1 MHKARLAVLLSGDGS
16 NLQALIDATQNG
28 IINAEIVL
36 VVSNKFDAGGLKR
49 AQKSG
54 IENIVLDNL
63 RYADRRSFDFVLES
77 KLKKYNLDLIVL
89 AGFMR
94 ILTSDFVEAF
104 AGRILNIHPSLLPKY
119 RGLHTHQKALDA
131 GDKNAGATVHFVTTE
146 LDGGPSIIQA
156 VVPILKND
164 SVDALARRILIKE
177 HQIYP
182 LAVKLFC
189 EGRLSL
195 IDEKAVFDSAI
206 LPKNGLRFTNEL
218 IKLEQY
224 IC

>member
-1 MHKARLAVLLSGDGS
+1 MYKARLAVLLSGEGS
-16 NLQALIDATQNG
+16 NLQALIDATQKG
-28 IINAEIVL
+28 IIKAEIVL

-49 AQKSG
+49 AQESG

-63 RYADRRSFDFVLES
+63 QYADRRSFDCVLES
-77 KLKKYNLDLIVL
+77 KLKKYNLDLIIL

-119 RGLHTHQKALDA
+119 RGLQTHQKALDA
-131 GDKNAGATVHFVTTE
+131 GDKNAGATVHFVTSK

-164 SVDALARRILIKE
+164 TVDALARRILTKE

-195 IDEKAVFDSAI
+195 IDEKVVFDSAV
-206 LPKNGLRFTNEL
+206 LPENGLRFTDEL
-218 IKLEQY
+218 IKPEQD

>member
-1 MHKARLAVLLSGDGS
+1 
-16 NLQALIDATQNG
+16 
-28 IINAEIVL
+28 
-36 VVSNKFDAGGLKR
+36 
-49 AQKSG
+49 
-54 IENIVLDNL
+54 LDNL
-63 RYADRRSFDFVLES
+63 QYADRRSFDCVLES
-77 KLKKYNLDLIVL
+77 KLKKYNLDLIIL

-119 RGLHTHQKALDA
+119 RGLQTHQKALDA
-131 GDKNAGATVHFVTTE
+131 GDKNAGATVHFVTSK

-164 SVDALARRILIKE
+164 TVDALARRILTKE

-195 IDEKAVFDSAI
+195 IDEKVVFDSAV
-206 LPKNGLRFTNEL
+206 LPKNGLRFTDEL
-218 IKLEQY
+218 IKPEQD

>member
-1 MHKARLAVLLSGDGS
+1 M
-16 NLQALIDATQNG
+16 
-28 IINAEIVL
+28 
-36 VVSNKFDAGGLKR
+36 VSNKFDAGGLKR

-206 LPKNGLRFTNEL
+206 LPKNGLRFTDEL

>member
-1 MHKARLAVLLSGDGS
+1 MHKARLAVLLSGEGS
-16 NLQALIDATQNG
+16 NLQALIDATQKG
-28 IINAEIVL
+28 IIKAEIVL

-49 AQKSG
+49 AQKFG

-63 RYADRRSFDFVLES
+63 RYADRRSFDCVLES
-77 KLKKYNLDLIVL
+77 KLKKLNLDLIIL

-131 GDKNAGATVHFVTTE
+131 GDKNAGATVHFVTSE

-164 SVDALARRILIKE
+164 TVDALASRILTKE

-195 IDEKAVFDSAI
+195 VDEKAVFDSTV
-206 LPKNGLRFTNEL
+206 LPKNGLRFTDEL
-218 IKLEQY
+218 KKPEQD

>member
-1 MHKARLAVLLSGDGS
+1 MYKARLAVLLSGEGS
-16 NLQALIDATQNG
+16 NLQALIDATQKG
-28 IINAEIVL
+28 IIKAEIVL

-77 KLKKYNLDLIVL
+77 KLKKYNLDLIIL

-131 GDKNAGATVHFVTTE
+131 GDKNAGATVHFVTSE

-164 SVDALARRILIKE
+164 TVDALASRILTKE

-195 IDEKAVFDSAI
+195 VDEKAVFDSTV
-206 LPKNGLRFTNEL
+206 LPKNGLRFTDEL
-218 IKLEQY
+218 KKPEQD

>member
-1 MHKARLAVLLSGDGS
+1 MYKARLAVLLSGEGS
-16 NLQALIDATQNG
+16 NLQALIDATQKG
-28 IINAEIVL
+28 TIKAEIVL

-63 RYADRRSFDFVLES
+63 RYADRRSFDCVLES
-77 KLKKYNLDLIVL
+77 KLKKYNLDLIIL

-131 GDKNAGATVHFVTTE
+131 GDKNAGATVHFVTSE

-164 SVDALARRILIKE
+164 TVDALARRILTKE

-195 IDEKAVFDSAI
+195 IEEEVVFAE
-206 LPKNGLRFTNEL
+206 GV
-218 IKLEQY
+218 
-224 IC
+224 

>member
-1 MHKARLAVLLSGDGS
+1 VD
-16 NLQALIDATQNG
+16 NLQ
-28 IINAEIVL
+28 
-36 VVSNKFDAGGLKR
+36 
-49 AQKSG
+49 
-54 IENIVLDNL
+54 
-63 RYADRRSFDFVLES
+63 YPDRRSFDCVLES
-77 KLKKYNLDLIVL
+77 KLKKYNLDLIIL

-104 AGRILNIHPSLLPKY
+104 AGRIINIHPSLLPKY
-119 RGLHTHQKALDA
+119 RGLHTHQQALDA
-131 GDKNAGATVHFVTTE
+131 GDKIAGATVHFVTSE

-156 VVPILKND
+156 VIPVLKND
-164 SVDALARRILIKE
+164 TVDVLARRILVKE

-195 IDEKAVFDSAI
+195 TDEKAVFDSVI
-206 LPKNGLRFTNEL
+206 LPKNGLRFNNEL
-218 IKLEQY
+218 MKLEQD

>member
-1 MHKARLAVLLSGDGS
+1 MYKTRLAVLLSGDGS

-28 IINAEIVL
+28 TLEAEIVL
-36 VVSNKFDAGGLKR
+36 VVSNKVDAGGLKR
-49 AQKSG
+49 AQSSG
-54 IENIVLDNL
+54 IESIVLDNL
-63 RYADRRSFDFVLES
+63 RYTDRRSFDCVLES
-77 KLKKYNLDLIVL
+77 KLKEYNLDLIIL

-119 RGLHTHQKALDA
+119 RGLHTHQKAIDA
-131 GDKNAGATVHFVTTE
+131 GDKNAGATVHFVTSE
-146 LDGGPSIIQA
+146 LDGGPPIIQA
-156 VVPILKND
+156 VVPILRND
-164 SVDALARRILIKE
+164 TVDTLARRILIKE

-195 IDEKAVFDSAI
+195 KDEKAVFDSAV
-206 LPKNGLRFTNEL
+206 LPKNGLRFTGEL
-218 IKLEQY
+218 TKLE
-224 IC
+224 

>member
-1 MHKARLAVLLSGDGS
+1 MYKPRLAVLLSGDGS
-16 NLQALIDATQNG
+16 NLQALINATQNG
-28 IINAEIVL
+28 ILKAEIVL
-36 VVSNKFDAGGLKR
+36 VVSNKVDAGGLKR
-49 AQKSG
+49 AQSSG
-54 IENIVLDNL
+54 IENIVVDNL
-63 RYADRRSFDFVLES
+63 QYPDRRSFDCVLES
-77 KLKKYNLDLIVL
+77 KLKKYNLDLIIL

-104 AGRILNIHPSLLPKY
+104 AGRIINIHPSLLPKY
-119 RGLHTHQKALDA
+119 RGLHTHQQALDA
-131 GDKNAGATVHFVTTE
+131 GDKIAGATVHFVTSE

-156 VVPILKND
+156 VVPVLKND
-164 SVDALARRILIKE
+164 TVDVLARRILVKE

-195 IDEKAVFDSAI
+195 TDEKAVFDSVI
-206 LPKNGLRFTNEL
+206 LPKNGLRFNNEL
-218 IKLEQY
+218 MKLEQD

>member
-1 MHKARLAVLLSGDGS
+1 MYKARLAVLLSGEGS
-16 NLQALIDATQNG
+16 NLQALIDATQKG
-28 IINAEIVL
+28 VIKAEIVL

-63 RYADRRSFDFVLES
+63 RYADRRSFDCALES
-77 KLKKYNLDLIVL
+77 KLKKYNLDLIIL

-119 RGLHTHQKALDA
+119 RGLQTHQKALDA
-131 GDKNAGATVHFVTTE
+131 GDKNAGATVHFVTSK

-164 SVDALARRILIKE
+164 TVDALARRILTKE

-195 IDEKAVFDSAI
+195 IDEKVVFDSAV
-206 LPKNGLRFTNEL
+206 LPENGLRFTDEL
-218 IKLEQY
+218 IKPEQD

>member
-1 MHKARLAVLLSGDGS
+1 MYKPRLAVLLSGDGS

-28 IINAEIVL
+28 ILKAEIVL
-36 VVSNKFDAGGLKR
+36 VVSNKVDAGGLKR
-49 AQKSG
+49 AQSSG
-54 IENIVLDNL
+54 IENIVVDNL
-63 RYADRRSFDFVLES
+63 QYPDRRSFDCVLES
-77 KLKKYNLDLIVL
+77 KLKKYNLDLIIL

-94 ILTSDFVEAF
+94 ILTSDFVKAF
-104 AGRILNIHPSLLPKY
+104 AGRIINIHPSLLPKY
-119 RGLHTHQKALDA
+119 RGLHTHQQALDA
-131 GDKNAGATVHFVTTE
+131 GDKIAGATVHFVTSE

-156 VVPILKND
+156 VIPVLKND
-164 SVDALARRILIKE
+164 TVDVLARRILVKE

-195 IDEKAVFDSAI
+195 TDEKAVFDSVI
-206 LPKNGLRFTNEL
+206 LPKNGLRFNNEL
-218 IKLEQY
+218 MKLEQD

>member
-1 MHKARLAVLLSGDGS
+1 MYKPRLAVLLSGDGS

-28 IINAEIVL
+28 ILKAEIVL
-36 VVSNKFDAGGLKR
+36 VVSNKVDAGGLKR
-49 AQKSG
+49 AQSSG
-54 IENIVLDNL
+54 IENIVVDNL
-63 RYADRRSFDFVLES
+63 QYPDRRSFDCVLES
-77 KLKKYNLDLIVL
+77 KLKKYNLDLIIL

-104 AGRILNIHPSLLPKY
+104 AGRIINIHPSLLPKY
-119 RGLHTHQKALDA
+119 RGLHTHQQALDA
-131 GDKNAGATVHFVTTE
+131 GDKIAGATVHFVTSE

-156 VVPILKND
+156 VIPVLKND
-164 SVDALARRILIKE
+164 TVDVLARRILVKE

-195 IDEKAVFDSAI
+195 TDEKAVFDSVI
-206 LPKNGLRFTNEL
+206 LPKNGLRFNNEL
-218 IKLEQY
+218 MKLEQD

>member
-1 MHKARLAVLLSGDGS
+1 MYKARLAVLLSGEGS
-16 NLQALIDATQNG
+16 NLQALIDATQKG
-28 IINAEIVL
+28 IIKAEIVL

-63 RYADRRSFDFVLES
+63 RYADRRSFDCALES
-77 KLKKYNLDLIVL
+77 KLKKYNLDLIIL

-119 RGLHTHQKALDA
+119 RGLQTHQKALDA
-131 GDKNAGATVHFVTTE
+131 GDKNAGATVHFVTSK

-164 SVDALARRILIKE
+164 TVDALARRILTKE

-195 IDEKAVFDSAI
+195 IDEKVVFDSAV
-206 LPKNGLRFTNEL
+206 LPENGLRFTDEL
-218 IKLEQY
+218 IKPEQD

>member
-1 MHKARLAVLLSGDGS
+1 MYKARLAVLLSGEGS
-16 NLQALIDATQNG
+16 NLQALIDATQKG
-28 IINAEIVL
+28 VIKAEIVL

-49 AQKSG
+49 AQESG

-63 RYADRRSFDFVLES
+63 QYADRRSFDCVLES
-77 KLKKYNLDLIVL
+77 KLKKYNLDLIIL

-119 RGLHTHQKALDA
+119 RGLQTHQKALDA
-131 GDKNAGATVHFVTTE
+131 GDKNAGATVHFVTSK

-164 SVDALARRILIKE
+164 TVDALARRILTKE

-195 IDEKAVFDSAI
+195 IDEKVVFDSAV
-206 LPKNGLRFTNEL
+206 LPENGLRFTDEL
-218 IKLEQY
+218 IKPEQD

>member
-1 MHKARLAVLLSGDGS
+1 MYKARLAVLLSGEGS
-16 NLQALIDATQNG
+16 NLQALIDATQKG
-28 IINAEIVL
+28 IIKAEIVL

-63 RYADRRSFDFVLES
+63 RYADRRSFDCALES
-77 KLKKYNLDLIVL
+77 KLKKYNLDLIIL

-131 GDKNAGATVHFVTTE
+131 GDKKAGATVHFVTSE
-146 LDGGPSIIQA
+146 LEGGPSIIQA

-164 SVDALARRILIKE
+164 TVDALASRILTKE

-195 IDEKAVFDSAI
+195 IDEKA
-206 LPKNGLRFTNEL
+206 
-218 IKLEQY
+218 
-224 IC
+224 

>member
-1 MHKARLAVLLSGDGS
+1 MYKARLAVLLSGEGS
-16 NLQALIDATQNG
+16 NLQALIDATQKG
-28 IINAEIVL
+28 VIKAEIVL

-63 RYADRRSFDFVLES
+63 QYADRRSFDCVLES
-77 KLKKYNLDLIVL
+77 KLKKYNLDLIIL

-119 RGLHTHQKALDA
+119 RGLQTHQKALDA
-131 GDKNAGATVHFVTTE
+131 GDKNAGATVHFVTSK

-164 SVDALARRILIKE
+164 TVDALARRILTKE

-195 IDEKAVFDSAI
+195 IDEKVVFDSAV
-206 LPKNGLRFTNEL
+206 LPENGLRFTDEL
-218 IKLEQY
+218 IKPEQD

>member
-1 MHKARLAVLLSGDGS
+1 MYKARLAVLLSGEGS
-16 NLQALIDATQNG
+16 NLQALIDATQKG
-28 IINAEIVL
+28 IIKAEIVL

-63 RYADRRSFDFVLES
+63 RYADRRSFDCVLES
-77 KLKKYNLDLIVL
+77 KLKKYNLDLIIL

-131 GDKNAGATVHFVTTE
+131 GDKNAGATVHFVTSE

-164 SVDALARRILIKE
+164 TVDALASRILTKE

-195 IDEKAVFDSAI
+195 VDEKAVFDSTV
-206 LPKNGLRFTNEL
+206 LPKNGLRFTDEL
-218 IKLEQY
+218 KKPEQD

>member
-1 MHKARLAVLLSGDGS
+1 MYKARLAVLLSGEGS
-16 NLQALIDATQNG
+16 NLQALIDATQKG
-28 IINAEIVL
+28 IIKAEIVL

-63 RYADRRSFDFVLES
+63 RYADRRSFDCALES
-77 KLKKYNLDLIVL
+77 KLKKYNLDLIIL

-131 GDKNAGATVHFVTTE
+131 GDKNAGATVHFVTSE

-164 SVDALARRILIKE
+164 TVDALASRILTKE

-195 IDEKAVFDSAI
+195 VDEKAVFDSTV
-206 LPKNGLRFTNEL
+206 LPKNGLRFTDEL
-218 IKLEQY
+218 KKPEQD

>member
-1 MHKARLAVLLSGDGS
+1 MYKPRLAVLLSGDGS

-28 IINAEIVL
+28 TLKAEIVL
-36 VVSNKFDAGGLKR
+36 VVSNKVDAGGLKR
-49 AQKSG
+49 AQSSG
-54 IENIVLDNL
+54 IENIVVDNL
-63 RYADRRSFDFVLES
+63 QYPDRRSFDCVLES
-77 KLKKYNLDLIVL
+77 KLKKYNLDLIIL

-104 AGRILNIHPSLLPKY
+104 AGRIINIHPSLLPKY
-119 RGLHTHQKALDA
+119 RGLHTHQQALDA
-131 GDKNAGATVHFVTTE
+131 GDKIAGATVHFVTSE

-156 VVPILKND
+156 VIPVLKND
-164 SVDALARRILIKE
+164 TVDVLARRILVKE

-195 IDEKAVFDSAI
+195 TDEKAVFDSVI
-206 LPKNGLRFTNEL
+206 LPKNGLRFNNEL
-218 IKLEQY
+218 MKLEQD